1 MDQEPSTKELSR
13 KKVGVKKS
21 TAMAKKND
29 KTKDSAEIE
38 AKKNGAG
45 LNGSENAENDSGF
58 DENDEEFSL
67 EPQVK
72 QLLDYARKRQ
82 VVSWDEMTEILTLEF
97 VNSPKMETVIQLL
110 NKNNIP
116 IMDENNG
123 MMDEDEDV
131 DQEDDDGDSS
141 ENDISVED
149 ESKIDDVEH
158 HHLLTNE
165 KDSKIDDP
173 IRLYL
178 REIGKER
185 LLTADEEKKFSK
197 KMEDGQNIIKDVI
210 KNSGMIVPEFFVIA
224 QKALTKDRD
233 HRDQTKNRK
242 EINEIMAEKK
252 RLRSCYGQI
261 LKPIYSEKNS
271 LMKQYVQLKK
281 KLSENDQTMVIFQD
295 ENLQELRK
303 KIVPELQK
311 IDLQSEE
318 IERFSLE
325 SLILLG

>member
-1 MDQEPSTKELSR
+1 MNENSEENQESSNTSFEQDVSFESEAKATSDLSQD
-13 KKVGVKKS
+13 S
-21 TAMAKKND
+21 
-29 KTKDSAEIE
+29 SAE
-38 AKKNGAG
+38 NQ
-45 LNGSENAENDSGF
+45 NAENSQGDS
-58 DENDEEFSL
+58 EEAL
-67 EPQVK
+67 DPKVQK
-72 QLLDYARKRQ
+72 LLDYAGSKQ

-158 HHLLTNE
+158 HHLLSNE

-197 KMEDGQNIIKDVI
+197 KML
-210 KNSGMIVPEFFVIA
+210 FY
-224 QKALTKDRD
+224 L
-233 HRDQTKNRK
+233 
-242 EINEIMAEKK
+242 
-252 RLRSCYGQI
+252 L
-261 LKPIYSEKNS
+261 
-271 LMKQYVQLKK
+271 
-281 KLSENDQTMVIFQD
+281 
-295 ENLQELRK
+295 
-303 KIVPELQK
+303 
-311 IDLQSEE
+311 
-318 IERFSLE
+318 FSYHTR
-325 SLILLG
+325 